1 MEHETRRN
9 IVPLD
14 DSDLEV
20 ADDNPDVRGW
30 EVISADNRRIGE
42 VDDLLVD
49 TTAMKVRYLDV
60 EVDDELRGT
69 DEDKHILIPIAY
81 ARLNE
86 DDDRILI
93 NELSSEQ
100 VRAVP
105 AYTGRLDPQYE
116 QSLGSYFGTGTGA
129 AGRGA
134 RPDDRLTQERGQ
146 PGRTGHTGEERIQ
159 LSEEEL
165 AVGREQRQAGEV
177 RVGKHVET
185 EHVTRDVPVTR
196 EEVEIERRPIE
207 GDRMEGRARIEE
219 DEIRVPLHEERAVVQ
234 KRTVPREEIV
244 LRKRQVQ
251 DTERV
256 EADLRREEADI
267 DRQGNVRGRDDDA
280 TRNR

>member
-1 MEHETRRN
+1 MEHEPRQN
-9 IVPLD
+9 IVSLD

-42 VDDLLVD
+42 VEDLLVD

-60 EVDDELRGT
+60 EVDDELRGS
-69 DEDKHILIPIAY
+69 DEEKHILIPIGY

-86 DDDRILI
+86 DDDRILV

-100 VRAVP
+100 VRTVP
-105 AYTGRLDPQYE
+105 AYTGRFDPQYE
-116 QSLGSYFGTGTGA
+116 QSLGSYFGAGTG
-129 AGRGA
+129 GGFDA
-134 RPDDRLTQERGQ
+134 RRDDRLAQERGA
-146 PGRTGHTGEERIQ
+146 TGHTGEERIA

-185 EHVTRDVPVTR
+185 EHVKRDVPVSH

-219 DEIRVPLHEERAVVQ
+219 DEIRVPLNEERAVVQ

-251 DTERV
+251 GTQRV

-267 DRQGNVRGRDDDA
+267 DRQGNVRASDDD
-280 TRNR
+280 TNRNR